1 MGMAVEARRGA
12 VCGPSS
18 VGNADVRVEDLG
30 LVVARLAD
38 ELLQGSDLAD
48 LLDRKDLILLV
59 AVDGQ
64 TGRVVATVL

>member
-1 MGMAVEARRGA
+1 MG
-12 VCGPSS
+12 GPSS

-30 LVVARLAD
+30 LIVAGLVD
-38 ELLQGSDLAD
+38 ELLQCGNLAD
-48 LLDRKDLILLV
+48 LLDCIDLVLLV